1 MGGNKA
7 PDATGIRFQRPDG
20 SGEHSA
26 DAAERGGVADAAER
40 GGVLS
45 EQMV

>member
-1 MGGNKA
+1 METRA

-26 DAAERGGVADAAER
+26 DTAERGGVADASER

>member
-1 MGGNKA
+1 METRA